1 MPKCEYCLHNPCPN
15 HCHEEAQ
22 LPRATVQCSI
32 CDGWRVK
39 GERNCRNCTAT
50 RLERINTARNERW
63 VEELALEAVEL
74 EKKKAAKAAK
84 VAEQAVAR
92 KERERVRREK
102 AKQSKDK
109 REARDASPK
118 RGEPPQSGDN
128 FFDRLVVLQEL
139 NGPVEDVPTQTY
151 TPELSSL
158 EPGQLI
164 EFAVEPQ

>member
-1 MPKCEYCLHNPCPN
+1 MPKCEYCQQAPCSS
-15 HCHEEAQ
+15 HCEEEVQ
-22 LPRATVQCSI
+22 LPRAHVQCSI

-39 GERNCRNCTAT
+39 GERNCRNCVAT

-63 VEELALEAVEL
+63 LEELALEAVEA

-84 VAEQAVAR
+84 VAEQAAAR

-118 RGEPPQSGDN
+118 RGDGGDN